1 MADDAIK
8 EGLLTNPAYSGGNP
22 PSIISPVDYLVKYN
36 EDQGVFTTIVFEF
49 TQGTVKVEQNFE
61 IHFVYPGGV
70 YIQGNTIKYEYIS
83 MTIKFVIEREIN
95 VLPLILK

>member
-49 TQGTVKVEQNFE
+49 IKGTVNVEVEQNFE

-70 YIQGNTIKYEYIS
+70 YI
-83 MTIKFVIEREIN
+83 
-95 VLPLILK
+95 